1 MCKKGKAIPKKVCI
15 GICAIILAV
24 IFIAIAASNRKEV
37 INLNKYLHIGASGYD
52 GYGTAEYSVDWDA
65 VREKYEG
72 KLHFTRAGKKAQ
84 EEGLQYKDPIFY
96 IQNNVVVS
104 LDKRNGLSNGDA
116 IKYSWEIGKNVSKY
130 INCDLKAKDG
140 KDKVSN
146 LTELEKF
153 DPFDGLNVK
162 FSGVSSEG
170 IPEISYDGDE
180 LDLSDFDWDN
190 TEGLRNGDK
199 VTVYLSNT
207 DMEYYADSIGKV
219 PDKISKEYTVSGLDE
234 YVTSY
239 DSLTKDFLDDVK
251 KEAEDEIYS
260 YGARSFGQSMSMN
273 NLEYAGYIF
282 STVKDNAEPDS
293 FTYYDTYSEYYNSL
307 YVIYKGDV
315 SSLFGSF
322 STTKVYY
329 PVLFANI
336 LKSGDSLSYDENCGI
351 VGSTSLNDYWDTIRG
366 YVNPVR
372 CYSEI
377 VDGNRDNFISE
388 CGDGFEIYSE
398 RNDIEKLDD
407 ISKSFKEK
415 LQTDAKDQIESYI
428 AKNYGESSTVD
439 TLSLKGEYLLISK
452 SQTNDE
458 DSNKYIVV
466 YSAKASN
473 SEGKFKT
480 TTIYFPVEYKG
491 IVKLSGDEYIV
502 TETKGILGEST
513 FPDNNWYSTKGYL
526 DGNKMYSDVIT
537 QSRDAYTYEVSDG
550 LKEFGS

>member
-1 MCKKGKAIPKKVCI
+1 MIEKCKAVPKKVYAGLC
-15 GICAIILAV
+15 AV
-24 IFIAIAASNRKEV
+24 IVVIIAIVAVALNHKET
-37 INLNKYLHIGASGYD
+37 INLNKYLSINTYGYD
-52 GYGTAEYSVDWDA
+52 GYGTVGYSIDWDA
-65 VREKYEG
+65 IRDKYED
-72 KLHFTRAGKKAQ
+72 KLHFTHAGKKVRR
-84 EEGLQYKDPIFY
+84 ERMDYDDPIFF
-96 IQNNVVVS
+96 IEDNIILS
-104 LDKRNGLSNGDA
+104 FDDENGLSNGDTV
-116 IKYSWEIGKNVSKY
+116 KYSWKIEQNISKY
-130 INCDLKAKDG
+130 VNCKLKAKNG
-140 KDKVSN
+140 KHKITD

-153 DPFDGLNVK
+153 DPFNGLEVK
-162 FSGVSSEG
+162 YSGLAPYG
-170 IPEISYDGDE
+170 TAEIDYDGDD
-180 LDLSDFDWDN
+180 LDVSDFDCDN
-190 TEGLRNGDK
+190 TENLKNGDK

-260 YGARSFGQSMSMN
+260 YGARSFGQNMSMN

-282 STVKDNAEPDS
+282 STVKDTAEPDS

-315 SSLFGSF
+315 SNLFGS
-322 STTKVYY
+322 SGTTKVYY
-329 PVLFANI
+329 PVQFANI

-439 TLSLKGEYLLISK
+439 NLSLKGEYLLISK

-513 FPDNNWYSTKGYL
+513 LPDNSWYSTKGYL

-550 LKEFGS
+550 LKEFGD